1 MTDLEKHIRNNRD
14 KLDTESV
21 PSDSWKTISVRSGFK
36 TKRNIPDF
44 LKVAAGIS
52 IGLFVAFLLYRQDVR
67 IEKLYTLG
75 DIAPEYERI
84 ETEYQQSV
92 NELYQNI
99 KLSRADTVEYQWML
113 DEITYLDS
121 MNMEYRE
128 DIGSYVDS
136 EKVVKSL
143 IDYYEKKIR
152 LLRRLELEINRDEIE
167 EDTGTIM

>member
-1 MTDLEKHIRNNRD
+1 MTDLERHIKENRSR
-14 KLDTESV
+14 LDTEKV
-21 PSDSWKTISVRSGFK
+21 PSDVWRTIRTRSGFK
-36 TKRNIPDF
+36 AKRSIPDF
-44 LKVAAGIS
+44 LKIAAGIS

-75 DIAPEYERI
+75 DIAPEYQRI

-99 KLSRADTVEYQWML
+99 ELTRADTAEYQWLL
-113 DEITYLDS
+113 DEISYLDS
-121 MNMEYRE
+121 MNVEYRE

-136 EKVVKSL
+136 DKVVKSL